1 MGAGVSIYGRSAEM
15 VRQTNRDSTLSE
27 LVNLDLTTDD
37 RPSCDW
43 WDCTNE
49 AIWKPRLE
57 RQKCSHRFKT
67 CSPCRD
73 LAEADQELQ
82 KSSGNLNGWT
92 CGTCYTICGYII
104 GWDPI

>member
-1 MGAGVSIYGRSAEM
+1 M
-15 VRQTNRDSTLSE
+15 VRQANGHSALSE

-43 WDCTNE
+43 RDCANE
-49 AIWKPRLE
+49 AIWTPRLE
-57 RQKCSHRFKT
+57 RQTCSHRFHT

-73 LAEADQELQ
+73 LAESEQALH
-82 KSSGNLNGWT
+82 KSSGNLDGWM
-92 CGTCYTICGYII
+92 CGTCYLMCGYII